1 MPIEQDIER
10 ARQARCVT
18 LTQEHRGHGVSTTAY
33 YLGRVLVA
41 QGLRVLLADLTG
53 RHARLSA
60 LTARRPIKNLVIWT
74 PSIARPQDI
83 GPAIEHARRETTGR
97 ADVILL
103 DVDAPLLERA
113 GGFTLG
119 LDYVVAVTESTAA
132 GQHIVE
138 RLAARLHDEP
148 PPNGRVGVV
157 FSRVDA
163 PSAAA
168 LPDQTE
174 ARHLPVIGYYPA
186 DYLLAGGDA
195 YSLKGSAPVTPH
207 DTYLSAVMRIGRKLA
222 QIIPLNRL
230 PSFSGVERYLPPC
243 ETNGQH
249 PS

>member
-10 ARQARCVT
+10 ARQARCVA
-18 LTQEHRGHGVSTTAY
+18 LTQQHRGHGVSTTGY

-53 RHARLSA
+53 RHARLTT
-60 LTARRPIKNLVIWT
+60 LMARRPVKNLVIWT
-74 PSIARPQDI
+74 PSIARPEDI
-83 GPAIEHARRETTGR
+83 RPAIEHACRETTGH

-103 DVDAPLLERA
+103 DVDAPVLDRA
-113 GGFTLG
+113 GGFTIG
-119 LDYVVAVTESTAA
+119 LDFIVAVTEPTAA
-132 GQHIVE
+132 GQRAAD
-138 RLAARLHDEP
+138 RLAERLHDEQ

-163 PSAAA
+163 PSAAE

-174 ARHLPVIGYYPA
+174 TRHLPVIGYYPA

-222 QIIPLNRL
+222 QIVPLNRL
-230 PSFSGVERYLPPC
+230 PSYSGVEQHRPPR
-243 ETNGQH
+243 ETNGQQ
-249 PS
+249 PA

>member
-10 ARQARCVT
+10 ARQARCVA

-53 RHARLSA
+53 RHVRLAS
-60 LTARRPIKNLVIWT
+60 LTTRGPVKNLVIWT
-74 PSIARPQDI
+74 PSVVRPQDI
-83 GPAIEHARRETTGR
+83 GLAIAHARRETAGH

-103 DVDAPLLERA
+103 DVDAPVLERA

-119 LDYVVAVTESTAA
+119 LEFVVAVTEPTPV
-132 GQHIVE
+132 GQHAAD
-138 RLAARLHDEP
+138 RLAERLHDEQ

-163 PSAAA
+163 PAAA
-168 LPDQTE
+168 ELPDQTE
-174 ARHLPVIGYYPA
+174 TRHLPVIGYYPA

-207 DTYLSAVMRIGRKLA
+207 DTYLSAVMRIGRKLT
-222 QIIPLNRL
+222 QIVPLNRL
-230 PSFSGVERYLPPC
+230 PPYSGVKQHRPPR

-249 PS
+249 PA